1 LVHDITPCDDL
12 PNFEGLLSSC
22 ATEFPFAKREST
34 IVEEG
39 STGIVQTSV
48 GTTENVPAAPHPE
61 DGAANDP
68 VKEINHKPLERK
80 RRKLPEIPKIHQS
93 KLSKHISSKSKKEK
107 DQYLINCAHRIGFQ
121 TNSITRRR
129 AIAIGYRVVVH
140 FISIRTPSSP
150 IFQASPSLSRY
161 YNYFQLSK

>member
-1 LVHDITPCDDL
+1 MGFQYIIRSFCFAYLCSLVHDITPCDDL

-61 DGAANDP
+61 DGADNDP

-93 KLSKHISSKSKKEK
+93 KLSKHI
-107 DQYLINCAHRIGFQ
+107 
-121 TNSITRRR
+121 
-129 AIAIGYRVVVH
+129 
-140 FISIRTPSSP
+140 
-150 IFQASPSLSRY
+150 
-161 YNYFQLSK
+161 LSK